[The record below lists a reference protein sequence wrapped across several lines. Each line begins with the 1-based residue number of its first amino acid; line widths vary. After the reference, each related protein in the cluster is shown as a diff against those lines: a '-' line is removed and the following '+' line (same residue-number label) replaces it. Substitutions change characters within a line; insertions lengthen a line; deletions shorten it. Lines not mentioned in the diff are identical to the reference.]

1 MGAFSRYDAWA
12 SLRQLLLLQ
21 LLDPRALGLHRR
33 QGVGSVGVTLRLS
46 RPSTCEIF
54 PDQGSNLCLLH
65 WQVDSLPL
73 SHQRSSSSVPFN
85 LTPHTRAL
93 STNGCGSSGVKSR
106 KPRIQLPV

>member
-21 LLDPRALGLHRR
+21 LLDPRALGLHRC

-65 WQVDSLPL
+65 WQVDSYLL
-73 SHQRSSSSVPFN
+73 RHQ
-85 LTPHTRAL
+85 
-93 STNGCGSSGVKSR
+93 GSLIIRILMRCRGVTESEKAS
-106 KPRIQLPV
+106 